1 MEQKKAFF
9 MPAPRPASRISP
21 EDAKR
26 LVDGSADLG
35 FDRVSGGSSRSALI
49 DDLAEPAAV
58 KPQAFSVPETAMA
71 PVSVPTAK
79 LGAKAEKRAKI
90 EKGRAPRPVFEPS
103 VGVFAQTLR
112 VDVPDEL
119 WTALKMASIQRKT
132 SVKYLMLEALE
143 KAGYPVDLDAIPE
156 DGRRLR

>member
-1 MEQKKAFF
+1 MELKKAFF

-35 FDRVSGGSSRSALI
+35 FDRVSGGPSHSALV
-49 DDLAEPAAV
+49 DELAEPPAV
-58 KPQAFSVPETAMA
+58 KPQAFSVPETAT
-71 PVSVPTAK
+71 PPGSVPTAR
-79 LGAKAEKRAKI
+79 LGARIEKRAGI
-90 EKGRAPRPVFEPS
+90 EKGRAPRAMAEPTL
-103 VGVFAQTLR
+103 GVFAQTLR

-119 WTALKMASIQRKT
+119 WTALKMASIQRKA